1 MKYLIP
7 LILIILSGLKLSAQE
22 TQAIS
27 LRDFSPVPP
36 SPEVSAILD
45 YKEPDVSYSSGLPII
60 DLPVFTINEGSLSLP
75 ISFHYLSGG
84 IRASQEASS
93 AGLGWCLE
101 PAAVVARTVYGLPDE
116 LNELHKGLKYLDA
129 PSKSLLEY
137 TKNMPAEYDPTD
149 YNFLTGDSYSQ
160 VREWATSYYKGLADM
175 ANDIFSISGLGLS
188 ATFIFDYNSI
198 PVRACV
204 SSRNGIELQYASTV
218 NPLEYTVTDANGLH
232 YVFGERETTELT
244 CRYGDP
250 ELEQHEKKYNYI
262 SAWHLTKY
270 YNDNGDTITFK
281 YAARASRTRNFG
293 SQVYHTVTNPLIKN
307 HVPVNVNSTG
317 SVKYIPKVLT
327 EIESTSCRVK
337 FTYHTLDN
345 ADVISKIEVFP
356 KNGST
361 TPARTIIPKYDKKF
375 DIVLLNGASVAN
387 PVLTAL
393 EDNGRTVYKF
403 DYYNQGGDWS
413 DQYFDGVD
421 FGGYYNGKDNGNSL
435 VPSVGVFQG
444 GCADRNVNP
453 EYAKFGSL
461 KKITYATGG
470 STEFDW
476 ESNQAGYFRQAPLDN
491 TSDDNYY
498 EIENVDTL
506 CAINQ
511 PGYLNLTIENL
522 NIQGT
527 ERIFLDLTRYFLM
540 SESNYWVDDYFHE
553 HFTYTPAPYPRVC
566 FYKQGETTPVLTY
579 FLDNKTINT
588 DGHGEPIEL
597 SLATGTYTVKLED
610 PTAINHAEEDLER
623 EFATAASYGGRVY
636 LIRYSKGSQS
646 LVHNARLW
654 YGLRIKRMTSNA
666 ITGTIYRD
674 YFYPYPD
681 SSSGVVQDLP
691 QYHFNWYLGAHHPK
705 MPGCAWGEVVSV
717 SDTGL
722 PDTPLGQSQIVYGS
736 VITRLGLPDRNR
748 DDNPYLYHSSRQYKF
763 TTARTSGYEDY
774 NFTNYLGNQSPASR
788 MNTSRALLR
797 GLPVSEAV
805 LSGTALP
812 EAQTTRNY
820 NIYQPDETP
829 VFTTDLFTIS
839 SFRYSPYDDILTSCM
854 YGIGKYTLIPYNIT
868 VSSEMVTDEFGA
880 QSTRQYKYFFDDYTN
895 RPDYALTRS
904 ISTTES
910 AGTTLNQY
918 FTYRKVGRFFT
929 PDVEVNFA
937 VRGNTIVSGSRN
949 EYAPNTSRLI
959 ATYTPNKKGASASGL
974 IPSDQNTTEALRSL
988 FSEPEF
994 SYKYDDAGHLC
1005 EIRCRGTVLASYIWG
1020 YGGQYPVIEAEG
1032 ISYENLK
1039 EAAGNLVNEASASE
1053 DIRVRNLG
1061 AKLRQSF
1068 PGKEISTISYHWL
1081 FGMASFTDS
1090 RGHTTSYMYDDNGRL
1105 TSVSDFNNYLIKRY
1119 EYHDQFTL

>member
-1 MKYLIP
+1 MKNLIP

-137 TKNMPAEYDPTD
+137 TKNMTADHDPTD
-149 YNFLTGDSYSQ
+149 DNFLTGDYSQ
-160 VREWATSYYKGLADM
+160 AMEWATSYYNGLVDM
-175 ANDIFSISGLGLS
+175 ANDVFSVSGLGLS

-218 NPLEYTVTDANGLH
+218 NPLEYTVTNANGLH

-281 YAARASRTRNFG
+281 YAARTPRTRNYG
-293 SQVYHTVTNPLIKN
+293 SQVNHNVTNPMIVSCMPRK
-307 HVPVNVNSTG
+307 VNSTG
-317 SVKYIPKVLT
+317 FVKYTPKVLS
-327 EIESTSCRVK
+327 EIESSSCRVK
-337 FTYHTLDN
+337 FTYHTLAN

-356 KNGST
+356 KNGSSI
-361 TPARTIIPKYDKKF
+361 AAKTIIPIYDHKF
-375 DIVLLNGASVAN
+375 NTILRGDVTIAK
-387 PVLTAL
+387 PIL
-393 EDNGRTVYKF
+393 EELQENDKTIYKF
-403 DYYNQGGDWS
+403 DYYNQQGDWTN
-413 DQYFDGVD
+413 QYFDGVD
-421 FGGYYNGKDNGNSL
+421 FGGYPNGEDNGNNL
-435 VPSVGVFQG
+435 VPSVGVYQG
-444 GCADRNVNP
+444 DAANRNINP
-453 EYAKFGSL
+453 DYAYFGSL
-461 KKITYATGG
+461 KSITYATGG
-470 STEFDW
+470 STEFEW
-476 ESNQAGYFRQAPLDN
+476 ESNQAGYLKQASLN
-491 TSDDNYY
+491 QSSDDVYY
-498 EIENVDTL
+498 TYLKTDTL
-506 CAINQ
+506 CAIRQ
-511 PGYLNLTIENL
+511 EGYEKLIIENYR
-522 NIQGT
+522 IQGGQ
-527 ERIFLDLTRYFLM
+527 RYFLDLTRYFLM

-566 FYKQGETTPVLTY
+566 FYKQGEATPILTY
-579 FLDNKTINT
+579 FLDNKTINV
-588 DGHGEPIEL
+588 DHHGEPIEL
-597 SLATGTYTVKLED
+597 SLPQGVYTVKLED
-610 PTAINHAEEDLER
+610 PTSINHAEDDLER
-623 EFATAASYGGRVY
+623 EFATAASVAGRVY
-636 LIRYSKGSQS
+636 LSRYAKGSQT
-646 LVHNARLW
+646 LAHNSRLW
-654 YGLRIKRMTSNA
+654 FGLRIKRMTSNA
-666 ITGTIYRD
+666 LTGSIYRD
-674 YFYPYPD
+674 YYYPYPD
-681 SSSGVVQDLP
+681 SSSGVVEDLP
-691 QYHFNWYLGAHHPK
+691 QYDYHWYLGKQSPV
-705 MPGCAWGEVVSV
+705 MPGIAWTEVFSI
-717 SDTGL
+717 SESGL
-722 PDTPLGQSQIVYGS
+722 PQTPLGQSQIIYGN
-736 VITRLGLPDRNR
+736 VITRLGLSDRNR
-748 DDNPYLYHSSRQYKF
+748 DDNPYLYHSSRRYRF
-763 TTARTSGYEDY
+763 STSRTFGYEDY
-774 NFTNYLGNQSPASR
+774 NFTQYLGSQSPASR

-797 GLPVSEAV
+797 GLPLSEDV
-805 LSGTALP
+805 NTGNDMPYS
-812 EAQTTRNY
+812 QISRNY

-839 SFRYSPYDDILTSCM
+839 TFKAAPIDTKIASSF

-868 VSSEMVTDEFGA
+868 VSSERVTDEFGA

-910 AGTTLNQY
+910 AGTAINQY
-918 FTYRKVGRFFT
+918 FTYRKAGRFFT

-974 IPSDQNTTEALRSL
+974 IPADQNTTEALRSL

-1090 RGHTTSYMYDDNGRL
+1090 RGHTTSYTYDDNGRL